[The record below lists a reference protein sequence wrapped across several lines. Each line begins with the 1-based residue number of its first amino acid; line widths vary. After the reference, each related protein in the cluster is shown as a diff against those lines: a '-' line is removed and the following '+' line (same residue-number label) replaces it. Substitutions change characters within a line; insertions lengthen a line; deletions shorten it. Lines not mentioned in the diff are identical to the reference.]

1 MPLITA
7 PITPPSE
14 QASKPFRFLLVGV
27 GPHAKRTFIK
37 HLKVLK
43 GEGKAELVA
52 AIDVIPNQARTEEY
66 AAREFPGPELIFVP
80 MFRDPMPPSV
90 SVQLDEVVTRLQV
103 DCVIISAEPECHKA
117 YGLWA
122 IRHGLH
128 VIMDKPI
135 TVRRNAVKDIGQA
148 AGISDDYRELLAAY
162 TELQTR
168 KETFFLIN
176 SHRRYHPGF
185 YCTSD
190 MISEIQRKTGCP
202 VTNLVS
208 THCDGLWRLPGEI
221 VDQHY
226 HPFKYGYGKLAHSG
240 YHFLDTTY
248 LFMKAGWTGSKRP
261 DEIEVVSSFLMP
273 NGFMRSVTNADHQ
286 NIFGE
291 KAYDAATGYS
301 AEELRELMDGMG
313 EYDAMLQVSFKQ
325 QGEVISTAHI
335 NLLHTGFSRRS
346 WLENGSNPDL
356 YKGVGRVKHEAHE
369 VRSGP
374 FQTIVIDSRQA
385 NDKHDRSK
393 PSTAELG
400 SDNHF
405 EVQTWRNCDV
415 LGEKEPLK
423 VYTVADL
430 DRRYDTKLPGIY
442 SENVKRGILWEAVD
456 YMNGNKTLGNMSSN
470 LPDHSI
476 PAALMSAAYAS
487 HVRRSLG
494 LNPVTHIDLAYS
506 SKSGDSLAMAELR
519 EEDLIISPQED
530 ATVKPRYQS
539 IHSMGARKVL
549 KSRDA
554 GRAMKRQRLN

>member
-1 MPLITA
+1 MPLIT
-7 PITPPSE
+7 PIVAAVSE
-14 QASKPFRFLLVGV
+14 PTAKPARFLLVGV

-43 GEGKAELVA
+43 DEGKAELVA
-52 AIDVIPNQARTEEY
+52 AVDVIPNQARTEEY
-66 AAREFPGPELIFVP
+66 AAVHFPGPELIFVP

-90 SVQLDEVVTRLQV
+90 VVQLDEVVARLGI

-135 TVRRNAVKDIGQA
+135 TVRRNAVTDISQA
-148 AGISDDYRELLAAY
+148 AGISEDYHELLEAY
-162 TELQTR
+162 NELQTR

-190 MISEIQRKTGCP
+190 MIAEIQAKTGCP

-226 HPFKYGYGKLAHSG
+226 HPFRYGYGKVSHSG

-248 LFMKAGWTGSKRP
+248 LFMKAGWSASKRP

-273 NGFMRSVTNADHQ
+273 NGFMRSVTTKDHQ
-286 NIFGE
+286 DIFGAE
-291 KAYDAATGYS
+291 AYDATTGHS
-301 AEELRELMDGMG
+301 EKQVEELMETMG
-313 EYDAMLQVSFKQ
+313 EYDAMLQIAFKRE
-325 QGEVISTAHI
+325 GEVVSTAHI

-346 WLENGSNPDL
+346 WLENGKNPDL
-356 YKGVGRVKHEAHE
+356 YKGVGRVKHESHE

-405 EVQTWRNCDV
+405 EVQSWRNCDV
-415 LGEKEPLK
+415 LGESDPLK

-430 DRRYDTKLPGIY
+430 DRRYDTQLPGIY

-456 YMNGNKTLGNMSSN
+456 YLKGNKLLNKMASN
-470 LPDHSI
+470 LADHSV

-487 HVRRSLG
+487 HVRRTLG
-494 LNPVTHIDLAYS
+494 LNPITRIDLSYS
-506 SKSGDSLAMAELR
+506 SSR
-519 EEDLIISPQED
+519 CNHSPPL
-530 ATVKPRYQS
+530 VHKC
-539 IHSMGARKVL
+539 
-549 KSRDA
+549 
-554 GRAMKRQRLN
+554 